1 MDKIWDRKILR
12 SRRSLAVVAGMK
24 NQMTMQ
30 NRQMSKAKKN
40 IFFFIVTNSLTPT
53 CIEVRKETY
62 DTTIDIDVSRKKDL
76 VYDVSNY
83 TQSHQLVDSV

>member
-1 MDKIWDRKILR
+1 MDKIWDREILR

-30 NRQMSKAKKN
+30 NRQMSKAKKK
-40 IFFFIVTNSLTPT
+40 IYFLFFIVTNSLTPT

-83 TQSHQLVDSV
+83 TQSTPTS

>member
-30 NRQMSKAKKN
+30 NRQMSKAKKK
-40 IFFFIVTNSLTPT
+40 IYFLFFIVTNSLTPT

-83 TQSHQLVDSV
+83 TQSTPTS